1 MKVDRQRLRSLKGIK
16 WSKYGPDV
24 IPAWVADMDFLP
36 SPRILSEIQK
46 IVDLGDFGYRY
57 HDVDLLIPAWC
68 EWVEESHGWLPPADE
83 CRVFTS
89 SMNALEAVMLLHTEP
104 GDGVVLFSPIYM
116 PFRAAIEQAGRTV
129 VDVQLQGP
137 DWKFEANSF
146 KDSLD
151 SKTRVVLFCQPHNP
165 TGHIYTKEEI
175 NDFAEIV
182 AEHDL
187 IVISDEI
194 WADLAFEG
202 NKHLSLF
209 PNHDKLRNRTVTI
222 GSASKAFNLAGARC
236 CVAHVGSAST
246 RSHLEKYPDHYFGL
260 PSSFGSAASVA
271 AWKHG
276 KSWLQDAKE
285 QIQHNRDYIYS
296 RILEDPS
303 GLTMH
308 LPESTYLGWLDFSNT
323 SLSHQPSKE
332 LLYKAQI
339 ALEPGDKFG
348 EQCGSFA
355 RLNFATGI
363 DIVEE
368 LLERMLT
375 ALNR

>member
-1 MKVDRQRLRSLKGIK
+1 MV
-16 WSKYGPDV
+16 
-24 IPAWVADMDFLP
+24 
-36 SPRILSEIQK
+36 
-46 IVDLGDFGYRY
+46 
-57 HDVDLLIPAWC
+57 
-68 EWVEESHGWLPPADE
+68 
-83 CRVFTS
+83 
-89 SMNALEAVMLLHTEP
+89 
-104 GDGVVLFSPIYM
+104 
-116 PFRAAIEQAGRTV
+116 
-129 VDVQLQGP
+129 
-137 DWKFEANSF
+137 
-146 KDSLD
+146 
-151 SKTRVVLFCQPHNP
+151 
-165 TGHIYTKEEI
+165 
-175 NDFAEIV
+175 
-182 AEHDL
+182 
-187 IVISDEI
+187 
-194 WADLAFEG
+194 FEG

-260 PSSFGSAASVA
+260 PSSFGSAATVA
-271 AWKHG
+271 AWKYG

-285 QIQHNRDYIYS
+285 QIQHNRDYLYS